1 MYVCTTRKEHIS
13 EVSMHQLVRKFE
25 ALITDPDKQGTNDD
39 FLTVIKG
46 LIRGKMVK
54 EKRWS
59 VKTKRLFAFI
69 LDYMYGGPALAKQ
82 IMSNSWQS

>member
-54 EKRWS
+54 EKDGQLRQRGYL
-59 VKTKRLFAFI
+59 RLFSI
-69 LDYMYGGPALAKQ
+69 TCMVDLP
-82 IMSNSWQS
+82 